1 MEIVTILVSGLAIFI
16 ASFFATVSGFGYAL
30 IATPILATVM
40 SVKTAIMAILIT
52 TLLLRVITMYNVRHS
67 FHWETVWVTTVGS
80 MLGGIPGSYLLSIIS
95 MPLLEIFLGT
105 VLLVATVAMSR
116 ERKIT
121 IHNKNVGRLTAGFLS
136 GFFGAS
142 TSVSGPPLAL
152 YFLNENT
159 PKDAMRANMIWIFGL
174 MGIWLVVA
182 NYAAGNGAYIDD
194 WSIMLPM
201 IPAMFLGIYLGEK
214 FFYRLN
220 QHLFRRLSVIIVCLG
235 SLMMLMNGIRDV
247 F

>member
-1 MEIVTILVSGLAIFI
+1 MELVTIIVSGLAIFI

-67 FHWETVWVTTVGS
+67 FHWQTVWVTTLGS
-80 MLGGIPGSYLLSIIS
+80 MIGGIPGSYLLSIIS

-105 VLLVATVAMSR
+105 VLLVATIAMSR
-116 ERKIT
+116 ERTIKIT
-121 IHNKNVGRLTAGFLS
+121 NKNLGRMVAGFLS

-152 YFLNENT
+152 YFLNEKT
-159 PKDAMRANMIWIFGL
+159 PKEYMRGNMIWIFGL
-174 MGIWLVVA
+174 MGIWLVLA
-182 NYAAGNGAYIDD
+182 NYAAGNGDYIED

-201 IPAMFLGIYLGEK
+201 IPAMFLGIFLGEK
-214 FFYRLN
+214 FFYKLN
-220 QHLFRRLSVIIVCLG
+220 QHLFRRLSVIIVCVG
-235 SLMMLMNGIRDV
+235 SIMMLINGLRDI